1 MAVIENL
8 LQFSSKVNGM
18 SVSMTGFA
26 SATGAIPGWS
36 WAWELRAVNAK
47 GLDLRMRVP
56 DWIGAL
62 DAGLRARLQAAL
74 SRGSVSLSL
83 RLSRD
88 GAADG
93 VDLAAIERALAQ
105 LTAVEQVAARQGRQ
119 LAPLSAADVLAL
131 RVGSEPLSGE
141 AEAALAEALL
151 AQFDGEIL
159 PAFLES
165 RANEGRALDPI
176 LMQRLDEIADL
187 VSRAAAAATARQEAQ
202 GDHLRAAIARVTAEV
217 QVDEARLA
225 QELALLAMKQDI
237 TEELDRLRAHVETG
251 KALVRG
257 QGPKGRKLDFLMQ
270 EFNREANTLCS
281 KSQDAALTAVGLDLK
296 SVIDQ
301 LREQVQNVE

>member
-1 MAVIENL
+1 MT
-8 LQFSSKVNGM
+8 G
-18 SVSMTGFA
+18 SMTGFA
-26 SATGAIPGWS
+26 SATGAMPGWN
-36 WAWELRAVNAK
+36 WAWELRSVNAK
-47 GLDLRMRVP
+47 GLDLRLRVP
-56 DWIGAL
+56 DWIAGL

-74 SRGSVSLSL
+74 SRGSVNLSL
-83 RLSRD
+83 RLTRD
-88 GAADG
+88 GAGEG

-105 LTAVEQVAARQGRQ
+105 LTAVEQIAARQGRQ
-119 LAPLSAADVLAL
+119 LAALTATDILAL
-131 RVGSEPLSGE
+131 RVGAEPLSGE

-151 AQFDGEIL
+151 AQFDSEIL

-165 RANEGRALDPI
+165 RAIEGQALDPI

-187 VSRAAAAATARQEAQ
+187 VSRAATAATSRQEAQ
-202 GDHLRAAIARVTAEV
+202 GDQLRAAIARVSAEV
-217 QVDEARLA
+217 EIDEARLA

-237 TEELDRLRAHVETG
+237 TEELDRMRAHVETG